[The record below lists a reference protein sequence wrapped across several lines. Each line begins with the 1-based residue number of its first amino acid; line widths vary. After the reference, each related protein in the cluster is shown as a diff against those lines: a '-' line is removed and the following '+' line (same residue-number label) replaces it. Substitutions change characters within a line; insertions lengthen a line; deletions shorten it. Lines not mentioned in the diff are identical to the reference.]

1 MSPKIVGLATIG
13 VFIGSLIVVTFV
25 YFTSRVGGESG
36 PDWLYVI
43 PFMFA
48 FSGIVV
54 WFMTVTN
61 VFVIKNEPRE
71 YAKLAVLVIGIVL
84 ITIMVIKIFQNSASI
99 GGYEKGSGRVVL
111 ASEFGEKWPFTVGQG
126 VVDCVPHKGAI
137 FIWAGQT
144 FALNGVAKGMGYKD
158 LWEIWRN
165 DPDISGLKVGIG
177 DMIHLALEQC

>member
-1 MSPKIVGLATIG
+1 MSPKIVALATIG

-84 ITIMVIKIFQNSASI
+84 MSGSTIEN
-99 GGYEKGSGRVVL
+99 L
-111 ASEFGEKWPFTVGQG
+111 ASPLPER
-126 VVDCVPHKGAI
+126 
-137 FIWAGQT
+137 QT
-144 FALNGVAKGMGYKD
+144 L
-158 LWEIWRN
+158 EIQPIKVEL
-165 DPDISGLKVGIG
+165 DDVSILQISERSATIEVKFKLTNPNPSSVIVSLVIG
-177 DMIHLALEQC
+177 FNP